1 MFLFFC
7 LAILCVVSSLTIISL
22 GKRELVA
29 LVLLCSEFHVAFVV
43 L

>member
-1 MFLFFC
+1 MLGLFC
-7 LAILCVVSSLTIISL
+7 IAILIVVSSLAIISL

-29 LVLLCSEFHVAFVV
+29 LVLLCSEFHVAYVV

>member
-1 MFLFFC
+1 MLGLFC
-7 LAILCVVSSLTIISL
+7 IAILCVVSSLAIISL

-29 LVLLCSEFHVAFVV
+29 LVLLCSEFHVAFAV

>member
-1 MFLFFC
+1 MLGLF
-7 LAILCVVSSLTIISL
+7 LAILCVVSSLAIISL

-29 LVLLCSEFHVAFVV
+29 LVLLYSEFHVTFVV